1 MPNIFTDHLLMDNEN
16 LSISFLSIQTKLS
29 LTEYL
34 QQVCSSIIDKTIT
47 KKTVEEILKTN
58 GINYSIAKVDF
69 LHLIFEYI
77 KTTLED
83 DVLAVTEKD
92 NIKFLKILFH
102 IQPGDFYFYNK
113 KEIES
118 TIASQLSR
126 IYQDNYITDE
136 EALLKVDLQEIF
148 DLSFDQ
154 MNDYSKVEAS
164 ISIQK
169 GTDPKNLDVFFTNK
183 EYFKLK

>member
-1 MPNIFTDHLLMDNEN
+1 MIKKVKCFLWLLILFLILGANQ
-16 LSISFLSIQTKLS
+16 SFGQTKK
-29 LTEYL
+29 E
-34 QQVCSSIIDKTIT
+34 
-47 KKTVEEILKTN
+47 
-58 GINYSIAKVDF
+58 
-69 LHLIFEYI
+69 
-77 KTTLED
+77 
-83 DVLAVTEKD
+83 

-102 IQPGDFYFYNK
+102 IQPGDFHFHNK
-113 KEIES
+113 KEIEA

-126 IYQDNYITDE
+126 IYQDSYITDE

-148 DLSFDQ
+148 DLSFDE

-169 GTDPKNLDVFFTNK
+169 GTDPKHLDVFFTNK

>member
-1 MPNIFTDHLLMDNEN
+1 MDNEN
-16 LSISFLSIQTKLS
+16 LSTSFLSIKSKLS

-47 KKTVEEILKTN
+47 KKAVEEILKTN
-58 GINYSIAKVDF
+58 GINYSLAKVDF

-77 KTTLED
+77 KITLED
-83 DVLAVTEKD
+83 DILTATEKE
-92 NIKFLKILFH
+92 NIKFLKILFQIH
-102 IQPGDFYFYNK
+102 PGDFYFHNK
-113 KEIES
+113 KEIEA
-118 TIASQLSR
+118 TISSQLSR
-126 IYQDNYITDE
+126 IYQDNYINDE

-148 DLSFDQ
+148 DLSFDE

-169 GTDPKNLDVFFTNK
+169 GTDPKHLDVFFTNK